1 MTISLTSREV
11 PRSTA
16 IQLPAWAF
24 DVCENVVTS
33 PSNAFEHGKLT
44 TLYSDDCAHG
54 MPFDTGDCKNEDDV
68 LRAEN
73 VAGAQDTQERSLVLV
88 AAFA

>member
-1 MTISLTSREV
+1 
-11 PRSTA
+11 
-16 IQLPAWAF
+16 
-24 DVCENVVTS
+24 
-33 PSNAFEHGKLT
+33 
-44 TLYSDDCAHG
+44 
-54 MPFDTGDCKNEDDV
+54 MPFDTGDCRNEDDV

>member
-1 MTISLTSREV
+1 MMALTSRET

-16 IQLPAWAF
+16 IQFPAAAF

-33 PSNAFEHGKLT
+33 PSKAFEHGKLT

-54 MPFDTGDCKNEDDV
+54 MPFDTGDCRNEDEV
-68 LRAEN
+68 LWDEK
-73 VAGAQDTQERSLVLV
+73 VVGAQDMQERSLVLV
-88 AAFA
+88 AALA